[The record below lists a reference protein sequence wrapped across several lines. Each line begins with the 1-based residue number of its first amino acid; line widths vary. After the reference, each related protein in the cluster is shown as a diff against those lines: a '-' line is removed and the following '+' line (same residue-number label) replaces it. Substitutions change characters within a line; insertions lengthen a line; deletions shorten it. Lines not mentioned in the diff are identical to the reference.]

1 MTQAYR
7 RERAQRPVDS
17 STVTIH
23 PTGANRRRGPFR
35 AGERVQLTDVK
46 GRKYT
51 TMLTVDGYFQST
63 RGRIRHSEI
72 IGKPEGSVLDTHDG
86 YRLLAL
92 RPLIGDY
99 VLSMPRGATP
109 IYPKDAAQIV
119 SIADIFPG
127 ARVIEAG
134 VGSGALSLSLLAA
147 IGPEGY
153 LHSVERREDFAE
165 IAVANVESWY
175 GDTEL
180 PWKVEIGDLAEVM
193 DGLEAD
199 SVDHVLLDM
208 LAPWE
213 NLDGAMRILRP
224 GGVILAYVATT
235 TQLSRFVEEVRQ
247 TFSFTEVE
255 ATETLVRTW
264 HLEGLAVRPD
274 HRMVAH
280 TGFLVVARRLAPDT
294 EPLLEKRRPAKLAYS
309 DTMPW
314 EDPTL
319 APIVEHE
326 MAPKKLR
333 RVLRDVRHRALV
345 EKTGSSHGIAPTDP
359 GGGVPDVEETP
370 EGQSREDKRSE
381 DEKSQDEQNEN

>member
-1 MTQAYR
+1 M
-7 RERAQRPVDS
+7 
-17 STVTIH
+17 TIH